1 MSEAM
6 KRSEPLVSKGKA
18 ANGKKGLVLLIVG
31 IIVLIAI
38 IVFLVMTIFVSPV
51 KGSTWYGVFLANGR
65 TYFGHIVKQNS
76 QTIVLQDV
84 YYLQVQ
90 QVEPTEGGAEPPQPQ
105 ISVVS
110 IEADIHAPENEMQ
123 INLQHVLYVQKL
135 AEDSQIISTI
145 KQLKEQPNEE

>member
-6 KRSEPLVSKGKA
+6 KKSEPLVSKGKA

-31 IIVLIAI
+31 IIVLVAI
-38 IVFLVMTIFVSPV
+38 VAFLVMTIFVSPV
-51 KGSTWYGVFLANGR
+51 KGGAWYGFFLTNGR

-90 QVEPTEGGAEPPQPQ
+90 QLPPTEEGVEPPQPQ
-105 ISVVS
+105 ITVVS
-110 IEADIHAPENEMQ
+110 VETDLHAPENEMQ
-123 INLQHVLYVQKL
+123 ISRQHAVYVQKL
-135 AEDSQIISTI
+135 AQDSQIIATI
-145 KQLKEQPNEE
+145 KQLKE